1 LHSAAVEA
9 AGAVGAAGVVEEAE
23 AAVAAEA
30 AGSAAGAA
38 EAVVVSGGA
47 GEAVGEAAAAA
58 RPGGLVAGARLKL
71 IDVRKPRVGMAGVER
86 LGPRPMGIGAS
97 VARIAAERVA
107 NAIEKR

>member
-1 LHSAAVEA
+1 M
-9 AGAVGAAGVVEEAE
+9 GAAGVVEAE

-47 GEAVGEAAAAA
+47 GEAAGEAVAAA

>member
-1 LHSAAVEA
+1 
-9 AGAVGAAGVVEEAE
+9 VGAAGVVEEAE

-47 GEAVGEAAAAA
+47 GEAAAAA
-58 RPGGLVAGARLKL
+58 RHGGLVAGARLKL

>member
-23 AAVAAEA
+23 AALAAEA
-30 AGSAAGAA
+30 AGSAAEAA

-71 IDVRKPRVGMAGVER
+71 IDVRKPRVGMAGVDR
-86 LGPRPMGIGAS
+86 FDG
-97 VARIAAERVA
+97 RVRGYA
-107 NAIEKR
+107 P

>member
-1 LHSAAVEA
+1 V
-9 AGAVGAAGVVEEAE
+9 AVGAAEVVEAE

-30 AGSAAGAA
+30 AWAAAGAA
-38 EAVVVSGGA
+38 VAAVAGGEAVA
-47 GEAVGEAAAAA
+47 GEAVAAA
-58 RPGGLVAGARLKL
+58 RPGGLAAGARHKL
-71 IDVRKPRVGMAGVER
+71 IHVRKPRVGMAGVER

>member
-9 AGAVGAAGVVEEAE
+9 AGAVGAAGVVEAE

-47 GEAVGEAAAAA
+47 GEAAAAA
-58 RPGGLVAGARLKL
+58 RHGGLVAGARLKL